1 MDNTNNFRL
10 FCCVVDGEEM
20 EPELSFLLVVLIVVG
35 YPLCAPVV
43 SSEPTCTSD
52 SRCRDDINSQLKA
65 CFGPDVQKYFMPSE
79 CDTHNPDHCSDADES
94 APDPGEVDIEV
105 QFVPVSIYRFNVS
118 VRLPQAPGVQ
128 QYDLRVT
135 IKDSTLASTMELF
148 NFCACT
154 SVTRYNFTLSYNNE
168 RDPIDLGIV
177 VKTFPG
183 GHLKLEKNY
192 DFPRHC
198 ADHERRIPYDTTTC
212 GLPRL
217 QKPTILPLYC
227 NGTHTTISWN
237 KTVSYIS
244 PVNQQKVWVNVSRF
258 YLVVVDEFNDK
269 KCYDV
274 NNATEVTVNTTKVV
288 KVSLHAFDKCS
299 GLYERKLNLTPYARC
314 SVPAW
319 CSNTSR
325 GDCSQKVSCYQPSVT
340 STAISAV
347 FTPLPTSVRNSP
359 KQDEDHLLPIYY
371 AAGAAGGILVL
382 VATVII
388 VMLVIRWRVSIS
400 DYGLIRPPSPSQ
412 RSALIIYSPSTPEEE
427 KRVILQSFVKIQNKV
442 KIEFILQDLRKP
454 RISLVDWISQHYK
467 NAGTVFYVCNEE
479 FQCDWENSRPLSEDS
494 AVAVQTLRLLFQ
506 GDLTSVQLRKYA
518 VVLSKPTDEVF
529 VPELLKALPQI
540 NLSDTPNLM
549 KFAGRETSPV

>member
-1 MDNTNNFRL
+1 
-10 FCCVVDGEEM
+10 M
-20 EPELSFLLVVLIVVG
+20 ERELSFLLVVLIVVG
-35 YPLCAPVV
+35 YPLCAAVV
-43 SSEPTCTSD
+43 SSERTCTTD
-52 SRCRDDINSQLKA
+52 SRCGGDFNSQLGA
-65 CFGPDVQKYFMPSE
+65 CFGSDVQKEVGPPE
-79 CDTHNPDHCSDADES
+79 CDHCSDADGS

-105 QFVPVSIYRFNVS
+105 EFVPVSIYHFNVS

-135 IKDSTLASTMELF
+135 IKDSTLASTMEIF
-148 NFCACT
+148 DSCACT
-154 SVTRYNFTLSYNNE
+154 SVTRYNLTLSYHKE
-168 RDPIDLGIV
+168 RDSIDLAIV

-183 GHLKLEKNY
+183 GHLKLDKIYNY
-192 DFPRHC
+192 PRHC

-258 YLVVVDEFNDK
+258 YLVIVDEFNDK
-269 KCYDV
+269 KHYDV

-299 GLYERKLNLTPYARC
+299 GLYERKLNRTPYARC
-314 SVPAW
+314 SVPAC

-347 FTPLPTSVRNSP
+347 FTPLPTVNNSP
-359 KQDEDHLLPIYY
+359 RQDEDHLLPIYY

-400 DYGLIRPPSPSQ
+400 DYGRIRPPSPSQ

-427 KRVILQSFVKIQNKV
+427 KRVILQSFVKIQNQV
-442 KIEFILQDLRKP
+442 GIECILQDMRKP

-467 NAGTVFYVCNEE
+467 NAGTVFCVCNEE

-529 VPELLKALPQI
+529 VPELLKALPHI

>member
-1 MDNTNNFRL
+1 
-10 FCCVVDGEEM
+10 M

-35 YPLCAPVV
+35 YPLCAAVV
-43 SSEPTCTSD
+43 SSEQTCTVTD
-52 SRCRDDINSQLKA
+52 SRCRGDINSQLKA
-65 CFGPDVQKYFMPSE
+65 CFGPDVQNFLMSST
-79 CDTHNPDHCSDADES
+79 CNSNNPDHCSNPDGS
-94 APDPGEVDIEV
+94 APDPGEVHIEV
-105 QFVPVSIYRFNVS
+105 QFLPVNIYHFNVS
-118 VRLPQAPGVQ
+118 VRLPPAPGVQ

-135 IKDSTLASTMELF
+135 MKDSTVASIVGDF
-148 NFCACT
+148 DFCACT
-154 SVTRYNFTLSYNNE
+154 SVTRYNFTLRYFEEKDS
-168 RDPIDLGIV
+168 IDLRIV

-183 GHLKLEKNY
+183 GHLKLDKNY

-198 ADHERRIPYDTTTC
+198 ADIERRIPYNTTTC

-237 KTVSYIS
+237 KTVSYIN

-258 YLVVVDEFNDK
+258 YLVVVDEFNHEK
-269 KCYDV
+269 QYNV
-274 NNATEVTVNTTKVV
+274 NNATEVTVNTAKVV
-288 KVSLHAFDKCS
+288 QVSLRAFDKCS

-314 SVPAW
+314 SVPAC

-325 GDCSQKVSCYQPSVT
+325 GDCSQEVSCYQPSVT

-347 FTPLPTSVRNSP
+347 FTPLPTISISP
-359 KQDEDHLLPIYY
+359 RQDEDHLLPIYY
-371 AAGAAGGILVL
+371 AAGTAGGILVL

-388 VMLVIRWRVSIS
+388 VILAIRWRHPDIPIS
-400 DYGLIRPPSPSQ
+400 DYWPLRQGSPSPSQ
-412 RSALIIYSPSTPEEE
+412 QSALIIYSPSTPEEE
-427 KRVILQSFVKIQNKV
+427 KCIILQSFVKIQNQV
-442 KIEFILQDLRKP
+442 GIECIMQDMRKP

-467 NAGTVFYVCNEE
+467 NAGTVFCVCNEE

-529 VPELLKALPQI
+529 VPGLLKALPHI

-549 KFAGRETSPV
+549 KFAGREASPV